1 MARMAEILARGG
13 TIMSDRR
20 GAMIMLCGPLGA
32 KRRRG
37 RIGMAGKDRGERH
50 QQGEA
55 AGEPTR
61 AAKS

>member
-20 GAMIMLCGPLGA
+20 GAMNMLCGPLGA
-32 KRRRG
+32 KRSRG
-37 RIGMAGKDRGERH
+37 RIGMAGKDSGERH

-55 AGEPTR
+55 DGEPTR
-61 AAKS
+61 TVES